1 MIVLTALATPLQGQA
16 LRSVVQLPAPSGQ
29 PMENSAAQDP
39 VLALAN
45 ETVSAESFR
54 AAIGAA
60 VQASAL
66 VAESK
71 AGISEADAAR
81 REAKAYQFPTI
92 DLGVSGSQSI
102 ARKFSN
108 DPNLIVERS
117 RPIRRFDLTG
127 NVQQTLFDFGAAS
140 RRIEAA
146 NARIVAAEAD
156 TTQTADR
163 VALRA
168 IGAWYDLFAYGQL
181 VELGNSFRSSQQDVK
196 AGIEW
201 RIRQGVSAPVDR
213 ARVDAAIAATQLRN
227 AQFGRALANAQA
239 RYQEIFKAPPE
250 QPIGRPPQP
259 VEGLQSRDFVIELA
273 RKSSVVRS
281 AQAAAQ
287 ALSADARAARADT
300 LPTITAGIDAG
311 RYGILE
317 TGREDYDVRARI
329 AIRQRLFGPGRARA
343 DGASARASAALS
355 RAIATEDE
363 AVREASIAWS
373 DVEMLRDALAAQ
385 QAHYLSARMTRDA
398 VVERFRVSRG
408 TLFDVLDAEDRFF
421 EAAANYVRTLSE
433 FDSAHYVLL
442 ARTGQLLESLKI
454 EPVSQRPTR

>member
-1 MIVLTALATPLQGQA
+1 MIVLTALAAPLQGQA

-39 VLALAN
+39 VLVLAN

-54 AAIGAA
+54 SAIGAA

-81 REAKAYQFPTI
+81 REAKSYLFPTI

-168 IGAWYDLFAYGQL
+168 IGAWYDLFA
-181 VELGNSFRSSQQDVK
+181 
-196 AGIEW
+196 
-201 RIRQGVSAPVDR
+201 
-213 ARVDAAIAATQLRN
+213 
-227 AQFGRALANAQA
+227 
-239 RYQEIFKAPPE
+239 
-250 QPIGRPPQP
+250 
-259 VEGLQSRDFVIELA
+259 
-273 RKSSVVRS
+273 
-281 AQAAAQ
+281 
-287 ALSADARAARADT
+287 
-300 LPTITAGIDAG
+300 
-311 RYGILE
+311 
-317 TGREDYDVRARI
+317 
-329 AIRQRLFGPGRARA
+329 
-343 DGASARASAALS
+343 
-355 RAIATEDE
+355 
-363 AVREASIAWS
+363 
-373 DVEMLRDALAAQ
+373 
-385 QAHYLSARMTRDA
+385 
-398 VVERFRVSRG
+398 
-408 TLFDVLDAEDRFF
+408 
-421 EAAANYVRTLSE
+421 
-433 FDSAHYVLL
+433 
-442 ARTGQLLESLKI
+442 
-454 EPVSQRPTR
+454 